1 MHSLTMVKTLLLVV
15 FFFATITE
23 VRSVISEGLFFTL
36 CFRKR
41 RNLGRQL
48 VEF

>member
-15 FFFATITE
+15 FFVATITE
-23 VRSVISEGLFFTL
+23 VRSVLSERLFFKL
-36 CFRKR
+36 CFREK
-41 RNLGRQL
+41 NLGRQL